1 MNAIPLSQL
10 VPVLQLAIGP
20 VILIS
25 GVSLLLLT
33 LTNRFGRLLDRARLL
48 SRERAAAT
56 EDATGVGAQID
67 ILHRRA
73 TILRLSIIL
82 GAIIGDN
89 QIDFCLLE
97 KLYPLLAIAS
107 FDHGVAKMGQ
117 GETQHGAD
125 CIIVFDQ
132 KNSSHDSYG
141 GEKDRQSY

>member
-56 EDATGVGAQID
+56 EDATGVRAQID

-73 TILRLSIIL
+73 TSLRT
-82 GAIIGDN
+82 D
-89 QIDFCLLE
+89 
-97 KLYPLLAIAS
+97 
-107 FDHGVAKMGQ
+107 
-117 GETQHGAD
+117 
-125 CIIVFDQ
+125 
-132 KNSSHDSYG
+132 
-141 GEKDRQSY
+141 